1 MMTEIDPF
9 EPLRRQQAIKEE
21 LTHRSEA
28 FLQRWDSLIRAEL
41 LRLAEILWPDG
52 HLLGVIPVR
61 QHRVRHKAGG
71 GSYLWWVEHDIPPYD
86 RYRCAAYRVELS
98 LIDQD
103 RPALSV
109 ESGAGVY
116 QVTSLSREAFE
127 AALARAGQDPPLVI
141 LREMGEALDS

>member
-1 MMTEIDPF
+1 MTQIDPF
-9 EPLRRQQAIKEE
+9 EPLRLQQANKDEHIRRTED
-21 LTHRSEA
+21 LVQH
-28 FLQRWDSLIRAEL
+28 WDILIRAEL
-41 LRLAEILWPDG
+41 HRLAEILWPDG
-52 HLLGVIPVR
+52 HLLGIIPVR

-98 LIDQD
+98 LTDQN

-116 QVTSLSREAFE
+116 PVTSPSREAFE
-127 AALARAGQDPPLVI
+127 AALARAGQDAPLVI
-141 LREMGEALDS
+141 LREMGEALDP